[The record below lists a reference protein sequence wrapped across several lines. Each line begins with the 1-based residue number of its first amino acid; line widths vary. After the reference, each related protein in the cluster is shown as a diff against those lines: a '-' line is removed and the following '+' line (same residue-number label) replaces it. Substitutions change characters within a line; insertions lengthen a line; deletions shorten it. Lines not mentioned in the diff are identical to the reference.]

1 MEKKSGLNLGEHKK
15 IEKNV
20 SKVNI
25 IKYIN
30 VKF

>member
-1 MEKKSGLNLGEHKK
+1 MGKKSGLNLGEHKK
-15 IEKNV
+15 IVKTV

-25 IKYIN
+25 IKNIN